1 MPVLHFLRHTPCATL
16 LGVQLAGVVLYP
28 FMEDTSAGQPLLA
41 LFGLMVLALAL
52 RAVRAT
58 PAIFWVAGT
67 LALPAVG
74 LLLAQA
80 VTGEEELAH
89 WAAGFEAALYFYAA
103 GALLRYMY
111 ADHEVTT
118 DELFAIGAVFTLLA
132 WAFAHTYVVL
142 QALDPNGFAG
152 PGGGGDLSWTQLL
165 FLSITTLSST
175 GLSDIYPV
183 GAHARS
189 VSMLEQM
196 AGLFYIAMVVTRLV
210 GMRTARTAA
219 RDAALAEAAQARDD
233 AEGSAEDG

>member
-1 MPVLHFLRHTPCATL
+1 MPVLQFLRQTPCATL
-16 LGVQLAGVVLYP
+16 LLVQLAGVVLYP
-28 FMEDTSAGQPLLA
+28 FMEETSAGQPLLA
-41 LFGLMVLALAL
+41 LFGLVVLAMAL

-89 WAAGFEAALYFYAA
+89 WAAGFEAALYLYAA
-103 GALLRYMY
+103 IAMLRYMY

-132 WAFAHTYVVL
+132 WAFAHAYVVI
-142 QALDPNGFAG
+142 QALDQSAFSGGG
-152 PGGGGDLSWTQLL
+152 PGELSWTELL

-175 GLSDIYPV
+175 GLSDIVPV

-219 RDAALAEAAQARDD
+219 RDAALAEEARSD
-233 AEGSAEDG
+233 AERTSDDG

>member
-1 MPVLHFLRHTPCATL
+1 MEVLRFLRHTPCATL
-16 LGVQLAGVVLYP
+16 LGVQVAGVVLYP

-41 LFGLMVLALAL
+41 LFGLVVLAMAL

-67 LALPAVG
+67 IALPAVA
-74 LLLAQA
+74 LLLAQT
-80 VTGEEELAH
+80 VTGSEELGQ

-103 GALLRYMY
+103 VAMLRYMY

-132 WAFAHTYVVL
+132 WAFAHTYVVM
-142 QALDPNGFAG
+142 QALTPSGFAG
-152 PGGGGDLSWTQLL
+152 GGGGELTWTELL
-165 FLSITTLSST
+165 FLSVTTLSST
-175 GLSDIYPV
+175 GLSDVYPV
-183 GAHARS
+183 GAHVRS

-219 RDAALAEAAQARDD
+219 REAEALARRSQASGEQPGPG
-233 AEGSAEDG
+233 A